1 MIKLLAVGVAVI
13 VSIFLSKKVEA
24 KRSGLILLPLGFM
37 AVLATLA
44 QTKVFGTPYSDF
56 VSLDLEYPYQV
67 VGAMAG
73 VTFMLSGMICNIFP
87 RSGDNDDI

>member
-24 KRSGLILLPLGFM
+24 KRSGLILLAQGFM

-44 QTKVFGTPYSDF
+44 QTKVFGTP
-56 VSLDLEYPYQV
+56 
-67 VGAMAG
+67 
-73 VTFMLSGMICNIFP
+73 
-87 RSGDNDDI
+87 

>member
-44 QTKVFGTPYSDF
+44 QTKVFGTP
-56 VSLDLEYPYQV
+56 
-67 VGAMAG
+67 
-73 VTFMLSGMICNIFP
+73 
-87 RSGDNDDI
+87 

>member
-24 KRSGLILLPLGFM
+24 KRSGLILLAQGFM

-67 VGAMAG
+67 VGAG

-87 RSGDNDDI
+87 RTGDDDDI